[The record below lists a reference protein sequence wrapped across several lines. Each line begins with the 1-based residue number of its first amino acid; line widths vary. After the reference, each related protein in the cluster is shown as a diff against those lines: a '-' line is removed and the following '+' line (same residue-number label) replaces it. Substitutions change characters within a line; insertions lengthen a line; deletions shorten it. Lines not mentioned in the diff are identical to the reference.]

1 MINEIIE
8 RYEDELFLKA
18 DGFDDAIIGIDENQM
33 RLIYS
38 VSKCIE
44 ILSAF
49 MTEEEA
55 MEHFYFNVSGSYV
68 GDKTPIWCFDNFH

>member
-18 DGFDDAIIGIDENQM
+18 DGFDDAVIGVDENQM

-55 MEHFYFNVSGSYV
+55 SKPFF
-68 GDKTPIWCFDNFH
+68 CFFFVYYLHSPSSLKLS